1 MLSKSSIN
9 TSNCTSMNSVSVIIP
24 VYGVENYIE
33 QCLQSIIHQ
42 TMDHS
47 LIECIIINDCTQD
60 RSMEVA
66 QEVIANYTGEMSFR
80 IINHQVNRGLSV
92 SRNTGI
98 KEAKNDYLMFIDS
111 DDYLLDDGLT
121 RLMMMAEQQENDI
134 VMGNFYDE
142 TNDCLAFPYKEDLWS
157 QDHSLLYI
165 GIRKVTAW
173 NTLIKRQLFIDHH
186 LRFEEGIYFEDVI
199 FCYTLY
205 QHIKSF
211 AYMAQPSYFY
221 RKNEKGIMCAQRY
234 LHNDKSATDYAKG
247 LKSMLDQ
254 LASPFYVAKS
264 LYIHH
269 FFSISLDFY
278 LKQRDYLSDPQS
290 VKKSILQLSRRF
302 ALSHL
307 RHGHLLL
314 LMINIFISSPGYHI
328 MRWKLYRRYAYRIEL
343 IVNRCSLKR
352 YPLSCIPLL

>member
-42 TMDHS
+42 TMDHR

-142 TNDCLAFPYKEDLWS
+142 TKDCLATPYKEDLWS
-157 QDHSLLYI
+157 QDLSLLYI
-165 GIRKVTAW
+165 GIHALHLPYKIQFDALTYSFHFS
-173 NTLIKRQLFIDHH
+173 NLESDSLISYQGIH
-186 LRFEEGIYFEDVI
+186 LLN
-199 FCYTLY
+199 CYN
-205 QHIKSF
+205 Q
-211 AYMAQPSYFY
+211 MAEL
-221 RKNEKGIMCAQRY
+221 R
-234 LHNDKSATDYAKG
+234 L
-247 LKSMLDQ
+247 
-254 LASPFYVAKS
+254 
-264 LYIHH
+264 
-269 FFSISLDFY
+269 Y
-278 LKQRDYLSDPQS
+278 LKPR
-290 VKKSILQLSRRF
+290 
-302 ALSHL
+302 
-307 RHGHLLL
+307 
-314 LMINIFISSPGYHI
+314 
-328 MRWKLYRRYAYRIEL
+328 
-343 IVNRCSLKR
+343 
-352 YPLSCIPLL
+352 